1 MAKRGLCM
9 TQTGTPYY
17 ASPEVI
23 WVAGHW
29 DGSLKCLYYDTV
41 DGSEIRRSP
50 VEVGSLSH
58 YLQGFIHSRWC
69 RINSI
74 NSIIL
79 NCSFYSIQGQS
90 CSVFCMPWA

>member
-29 DGSLKCLYYDTV
+29 DGSLKRLYYDTV
-41 DGSEIRRSP
+41 DGSEIRRYPQLVPFVPFKDNHVQCFACLGPS
-50 VEVGSLSH
+50 
-58 YLQGFIHSRWC
+58 SRQ
-69 RINSI
+69 
-74 NSIIL
+74 
-79 NCSFYSIQGQS
+79 F
-90 CSVFCMPWA
+90 